1 MCSRMRI
8 FIAEKLSANVILL
21 CFFPAVKTFLH
32 NPHPKLMFL
41 NYSRYHTSMELVNE
55 TVCALLKLDTN
66 GGLCI
71 YSYCQ
76 SQTCLSTGTE
86 IYKRHIP
93 TLEKRILTIKELII
107 IES

>member
-1 MCSRMRI
+1 M
-8 FIAEKLSANVILL
+8 LS
-21 CFFPAVKTFLH
+21 CFVFPAVKTFLH

-55 TVCALLKLDTN
+55 TVCALRKLDRPKLGTN